1 MTTPESEPQLTLKS
15 FADSFFY
22 GSRSN
27 LDFKFLADLSDTEA
41 ADFFEGLLGELSR
54 TINDGDATRIV
65 DHTRSWQ
72 RKAYNAHLDSKAAF
86 AYDDVP
92 FSILA
97 TPLVEARVA
106 LVTSSGHF
114 VAGDDPKPF
123 AIEHM
128 TQTEAEA
135 RIGEFLRAEPTL
147 SHIPVDT
154 PADQLRVRH
163 GGYPINAALI
173 DHNVTLPLRAMREL
187 QGDGV
192 IGELAADAYSFV
204 GATSQLKLRERVAPL
219 WADELRAAQV
229 DAVLL
234 VPV

>member
-1 MTTPESEPQLTLKS
+1 MTTPESESRLTLKG

-54 TINDGDATRIV
+54 TIDDGDAARLV
-65 DHTRSWQ
+65 DLARSWQ
-72 RKAYNAHLDSKAAF
+72 RHAYGAHLDSKAAF

-97 TPLVEARVA
+97 TPLAEARVA

-123 AIEHM
+123 GIEHM
-128 TQTEAEA
+128 TQSEAEA

-154 PADQLRVRH
+154 PAGQLRVRH
-163 GGYPINAALI
+163 GGYPVDAALI

-187 QGDGV
+187 HDEGV
-192 IGELAADAYSFV
+192 IGELAADARSFV

-219 WADELRAAQV
+219 WVDELRAAQV